1 MLKKVLLA
9 AALVVPMCLSAQ
21 SKFGYV
27 NSTEIFDLMPEK
39 ATAEASLQ
47 EVGKKYDTEFKALQ
61 DEFNKKFGE
70 YQALAQDTPASIK
83 ERREQELQ
91 ELQTKIQN
99 FQQVAGQDL
108 QRQQQVL
115 LAPIQEKIRTAI
127 QAVGAENGFT
137 FIFDNSIPT
146 IVYQGAD
153 AVNVT
158 PLVKA
163 KLNLKDAPAA
173 STAGAASDTSAA
185 SATTTT
191 K

>member
-1 MLKKVLLA
+1 MLKKLLLA

-27 NSTEIFDLMPEK
+27 SSIEIFNLMPEK
-39 ATAEASLQ
+39 ATAEKSLQ
-47 EVGKKYDTEFKALQ
+47 EVGQKYDTEFKALQ

-108 QRQQQVL
+108 QRQQQIL
-115 LAPIQEKIRTAI
+115 MAPIQEKIQTAI
-127 QAVGAENGFT
+127 QSVGAENGFT
-137 FIFDNSIPT
+137 LRLLNCFHNNKTEGGSTVALHFFIYWCPLKNQDSI
-146 IVYQGAD
+146 V
-153 AVNVT
+153 
-158 PLVKA
+158 
-163 KLNLKDAPAA
+163 
-173 STAGAASDTSAA
+173 
-185 SATTTT
+185 
-191 K
+191 